1 MFPRSHIM
9 FKQLFFGNKWFKI
22 QSGVLNLKKR
32 IKITYFNGSERME
45 KLRKAC
51 GGVILYFALGVK

>member
-1 MFPRSHIM
+1 MV
-9 FKQLFFGNKWFKI
+9 QDTKWRTE
-22 QSGVLNLKKR
+22 SEKR

-51 GGVILYFALGVK
+51 GGVILYFAFGVI